1 MPTSSSPDPRRRGN
15 DWNGGKTVQ
24 ASWNQKET
32 EEFPEGKKETEKEQ
46 ASHSGE
52 QLETSEGKKKV

>member
-1 MPTSSSPDPRRRGN
+1 MTGMGERQSRLGIRRKLRL
-15 DWNGGKTVQ
+15 
-24 ASWNQKET
+24 
-32 EEFPEGKKETEKEQ
+32 PEGKKETEKEQ